1 LNGKLYLYS
10 CQYVTLTYRHTR
22 RWCIGLVVGFCFGV
36 GCTLELRL
44 EAYVWTGAFEVRRP
58 KATQPL
64 KAACWA
70 ENRIAKTVLSR
81 NKTVTVKTNEKSV
94 KPFSIPFPNTIYPF
108 LFQNRKIS
116 KVNCKCNQPQVRVL
130 VI

>member
-1 LNGKLYLYS
+1 MSVCHTHVQAYWSVVYWVGYLD
-10 CQYVTLTYRHTR
+10 
-22 RWCIGLVVGFCFGV
+22 VGFCFGV
-36 GCTLELRL
+36 GCTLELRPR
-44 EAYVWTGAFEVRRP
+44 ANVWTGALGVGRTT
-58 KATQPL
+58 AAQPL
-64 KAACWA
+64 KVAGWA
-70 ENRIAKTVLSR
+70 QNRIAKTVLSR